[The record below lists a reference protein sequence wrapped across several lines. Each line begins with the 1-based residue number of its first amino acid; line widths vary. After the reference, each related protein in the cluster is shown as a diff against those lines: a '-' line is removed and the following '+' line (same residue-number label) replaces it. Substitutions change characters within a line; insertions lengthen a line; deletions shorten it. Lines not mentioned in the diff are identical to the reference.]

1 MAENLIQFIIPSEYV
16 ETYKK
21 LLNLMVYY
29 GIDLMKDCQAGCD
42 SKHRKLIECW
52 NVFQSACAAHAL
64 EYGRESTVLYSFVTE
79 QLNLL
84 YGEAIPSHVRSYRT
98 ATEDE
103 LDELIDDE

>member
-1 MAENLIQFIIPSEYV
+1 MAENLIQFVIPSEYV

-52 NVFQSACAAHAL
+52 NVFQSACAAYDL
-64 EYGRESTVLYSFVTE
+64 EYGQEANVLYTFVTE

-84 YGEAIPSHVRSYRT
+84 YGEIIPSRVKSYRT
-98 ATEDE
+98 ATVEEIDE
-103 LDELIDDE
+103 LVND

>member
-1 MAENLIQFIIPSEYV
+1 MAENLIQFVIPSEYV

-52 NVFQSACAAHAL
+52 NIFQSACAAHDL
-64 EYGRESTVLYSFVTE
+64 EYSRQATVLYEFVTE
-79 QLNLL
+79 QINLL
-84 YGEAIPSHVRSYRT
+84 YGGNLPSHVKGFRT
-98 ATEDE
+98 ATKEE
-103 LDELIDDE
+103 IDDIVNEE